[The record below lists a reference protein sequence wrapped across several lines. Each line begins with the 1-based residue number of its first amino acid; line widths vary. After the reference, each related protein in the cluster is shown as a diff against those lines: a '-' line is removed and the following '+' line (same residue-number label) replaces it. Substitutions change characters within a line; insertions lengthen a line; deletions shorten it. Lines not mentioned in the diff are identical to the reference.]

1 MVGPS
6 LEPGPARVRWYAMK
20 SSTTLRF
27 GLFGLL
33 VLALVACDDG
43 ETTDLSTTSSL
54 IASPT
59 TGGEIAT
66 TTTVAPGGDTTSTT
80 LVGQQVPSHEVVA
93 RVSDP
98 AGETLFIV
106 IPPGD
111 AYTDVD
117 LENFVV
123 GLVDSGEITYGA
135 EIFDDPG
142 AVDAFRK
149 PEAERTE
156 GETQLIDQHHFASVQ
171 NGTTMI
177 FRGPFADSGEFVI
190 GS

>member
-1 MVGPS
+1 M
-6 LEPGPARVRWYAMK
+6 M
-20 SSTTLRF
+20 SSRALRF
-27 GLFGLL
+27 SLSGLL
-33 VLALVACDDG
+33 ILALAACDDG

-59 TGGEIAT
+59 TAGEVAT
-66 TTTVAPGGDTTSTT
+66 TTTVAPGGPTTSTT
-80 LVGQQVPSHEVVA
+80 LVGQPVASHEVVA
-93 RVSDP
+93 RVSEP

-106 IPPGD
+106 IPEG

-117 LENFVV
+117 IENFVV
-123 GLVDSGEITYGA
+123 GLVDSGEVTYGA
-135 EIFDDPG
+135 EIFDNPG
-142 AVDAFRK
+142 AVDAYRK

-156 GETQLIDQHHFASVQ
+156 GEAQLIDQHHFASVQ
-171 NGTTMI
+171 NGTTVV

>member
-1 MVGPS
+1 MI
-6 LEPGPARVRWYAMK
+6 
-20 SSTTLRF
+20 SSKTLRL

-33 VLALVACDDG
+33 VLALAACDDG
-43 ETTDLSTTSSL
+43 ETTDISTTSSL
-54 IASPT
+54 VSSPT
-59 TGGEIAT
+59 TGGGGDST
-66 TTTVAPGGDTTSTT
+66 TTTVATGGDTTSTT
-80 LVGQQVPSHEVVA
+80 LVGQQVAGYEVVA

-106 IPPGD
+106 IPPG

-117 LENFVV
+117 IENFVV

-135 EIFDDPG
+135 EIFDDNG
-142 AVDAFRK
+142 AVDAYRK

-156 GETQLIDQHHFASVQ
+156 GETQLIEQHHFASVQ
-171 NGTTMI
+171 NGTT
-177 FRGPFADSGEFVI
+177 FVYRGPFADSGEFVI

>member
-1 MVGPS
+1 MI
-6 LEPGPARVRWYAMK
+6 
-20 SSTTLRF
+20 SSKTLRL

-33 VLALVACDDG
+33 VLALAACDDG

-54 IASPT
+54 VSSPT
-59 TGGEIAT
+59 TGGGGDAT
-66 TTTVAPGGDTTSTT
+66 TTTVGTEGDTTSTT
-80 LVGQQVPSHEVVA
+80 LVGQQVAEYEVVA

-106 IPPGD
+106 IPPG

-135 EIFDDPG
+135 EIFDDNG
-142 AVDAFRK
+142 AVDAYRK

-156 GETQLIDQHHFASVQ
+156 GETQLIEQHHFASVQ
-171 NGTTMI
+171 NGTTVVY
-177 FRGPFADSGEFVI
+177 RGPFADSGEFVI

>member
-1 MVGPS
+1 M
-6 LEPGPARVRWYAMK
+6 M
-20 SSTTLRF
+20 SSKTLRF

-33 VLALVACDDG
+33 VLALVACDDA

-54 IASPT
+54 ISSPT
-59 TGGEIAT
+59 TGGGGAAT
-66 TTTVAPGGDTTSTT
+66 TTTVAAAGDTTSST
-80 LVGQQVPSHEVVA
+80 LVGQQVAEYEVVA

-106 IPPGD
+106 IPPG

-135 EIFDDPG
+135 EIFDDSG
-142 AVDAFRK
+142 AVDAYRK

-156 GETQLIDQHHFASVQ
+156 GETQLIQQHHFASVQ
-171 NGTTMI
+171 NGTTVVY
-177 FRGPFADSGEFVI
+177 RGPFADSGEFVI

>member
-1 MVGPS
+1 MN
-6 LEPGPARVRWYAMK
+6 
-20 SSTTLRF
+20 SSKALRF
-27 GLFGLL
+27 VLSGLL
-33 VLALVACDDG
+33 LIGVAACDGD

-59 TGGEIAT
+59 TGGDDVAT
-66 TTTVAPGGDTTSTT
+66 TTTLVAGGESTTTS
-80 LVGQQVPSHEVVA
+80 LVGETVSDYDVVA
-93 RVSDP
+93 RVSED

-106 IPPGD
+106 IPPG

-117 LENFVV
+117 IENFLI
-123 GLVDSGEITYGA
+123 GLVDDEEVTYGA
-135 EIFDDPG
+135 EVFDDTG

-156 GETQLIDQHHFASVQ
+156 GETQLVAQHHFASIQ
-171 NGTTMI
+171 NGTSVV
-177 FRGPFADSGEFVI
+177 FRGPFASSPGFVI

>member
-1 MVGPS
+1 M
-6 LEPGPARVRWYAMK
+6 M
-20 SSTTLRF
+20 SSKTLRL
-27 GLFGLL
+27 GLLGLL
-33 VLALVACDDG
+33 VLTLAACDDG

-59 TGGEIAT
+59 TGGEVAT
-66 TTTVAPGGDTTSTT
+66 TTTVATGGETTST
-80 LVGQQVPSHEVVA
+80 LVGQQVASHEVVA

-106 IPPGD
+106 IPPG

-117 LENFVV
+117 VENFVV
-123 GLVDSGEITYGA
+123 GLVDSGEVTYGA
-135 EIFDDPG
+135 EVFDDPG

-149 PEAERTE
+149 PQAERTE
-156 GETQLIDQHHFASVQ
+156 GETQLIDQHHFATVQ
-171 NGTTMI
+171 NGTSMI

>member
-1 MVGPS
+1 MI
-6 LEPGPARVRWYAMK
+6 
-20 SSTTLRF
+20 SSKTLRL

-33 VLALVACDDG
+33 VLALAACDDG

-54 IASPT
+54 VSSPT
-59 TGGEIAT
+59 TGAGGVAT

-80 LVGQQVPSHEVVA
+80 LVGQQVAEYEVVA

-106 IPPGD
+106 IPPG

-135 EIFDDPG
+135 EIFDDNG
-142 AVDAFRK
+142 AVDAYRK

-156 GETQLIDQHHFASVQ
+156 GETQLIEQHHFASVQ
-171 NGTTMI
+171 NGTTVVY
-177 FRGPFADSGEFVI
+177 RGPFADSGEFVI

>member
-1 MVGPS
+1 M
-6 LEPGPARVRWYAMK
+6 
-20 SSTTLRF
+20 SSRALRF
-27 GLFGLL
+27 SLSGLL
-33 VLALVACDDG
+33 ILALAACDDG

-59 TGGEIAT
+59 TGGEVAT

-80 LVGQQVPSHEVVA
+80 LVGQLVASHEVVA
-93 RVSDP
+93 RVSEP
-98 AGETLFIV
+98 AGETLYIV
-106 IPPGD
+106 IPEG

-117 LENFVV
+117 VENYVV
-123 GLVDSGEITYGA
+123 GLVDSGEISFGA

-142 AVDAFRK
+142 AVDAYRK
-149 PEAERTE
+149 PEADRTE

-171 NGTTMI
+171 NGTTVV

>member
-1 MVGPS
+1 M
-6 LEPGPARVRWYAMK
+6 M
-20 SSTTLRF
+20 SSKASRCA
-27 GLFGLL
+27 LFGLL
-33 VLALVACDDG
+33 VLVLAACDDG

-59 TGGEIAT
+59 TRGESAAT
-66 TTTVAPGGDTTSTT
+66 TTTPAAGATTSTS
-80 LVGQQVPSHEVVA
+80 LVGQTVAGYEVVA

-98 AGETLFIV
+98 AGETLYIV
-106 IPPGD
+106 IPPA

-117 LENFVV
+117 IENFVV
-123 GLVDSGEITYGA
+123 GLVEDGTVTYGA
-135 EIFDDPG
+135 EVFDDTG
-142 AVDAFRK
+142 SVDAFRK

-171 NGTTMI
+171 NASI
-177 FRGPFADSGEFVI
+177 VVYRGPFADSGEFVI

>member
-1 MVGPS
+1 MI
-6 LEPGPARVRWYAMK
+6 
-20 SSTTLRF
+20 SSKTLRF

-33 VLALVACDDG
+33 VLALAACDDG
-43 ETTDLSTTSSL
+43 ETTDISTTSSL
-54 IASPT
+54 VSSPT
-59 TGGEIAT
+59 TGGGGDST
-66 TTTVAPGGDTTSTT
+66 TTTAATGGDTTSTT
-80 LVGQQVPSHEVVA
+80 LVGQQVAEYEVVA

-106 IPPGD
+106 IPPG

-117 LENFVV
+117 IENFVV

-135 EIFDDPG
+135 EIFDDNG
-142 AVDAFRK
+142 AVDAYRK

-156 GETQLIDQHHFASVQ
+156 GETQLIEQHHFASVQ
-171 NGTTMI
+171 NGTT
-177 FRGPFADSGEFVI
+177 FVYRGPFADSGEFVI

>member
-1 MVGPS
+1 M
-6 LEPGPARVRWYAMK
+6 M

-33 VLALVACDDG
+33 VLALVACDDA

-54 IASPT
+54 VASPT
-59 TGGEIAT
+59 TGGEVAT
-66 TTTVAPGGDTTSTT
+66 TTTVAAGGDTTPTT
-80 LVGQQVPSHEVVA
+80 LVGQQVAGYEVVA

-106 IPPGD
+106 IPPG

-117 LENFVV
+117 IENFVV

-135 EIFDDPG
+135 EIFDDNG

-171 NGTTMI
+171 NGTTVI
-177 FRGPFADSGEFVI
+177 FRGPFAVSGEFVI

>member
-1 MVGPS
+1 M
-6 LEPGPARVRWYAMK
+6 M
-20 SSTTLRF
+20 SSKRLRF

-59 TGGEIAT
+59 TGGEVAT
-66 TTTVAPGGDTTSTT
+66 TTTVAAGGDTTPPT
-80 LVGQQVPSHEVVA
+80 LVGQQVAGHEVVA

-106 IPPGD
+106 IPPG

-117 LENFVV
+117 IENFVV
-123 GLVDSGEITYGA
+123 GLVDSGEVTYGA
-135 EIFDDPG
+135 EVFDDPG

-149 PEAERTE
+149 PETERTE
-156 GETQLIDQHHFASVQ
+156 GETQLIDQHHFATVQ
-171 NGTTMI
+171 NGTSMI

>member
-1 MVGPS
+1 MI
-6 LEPGPARVRWYAMK
+6 
-20 SSTTLRF
+20 SSKTLRL

-33 VLALVACDDG
+33 ILALAACDDG

-54 IASPT
+54 VSSPT
-59 TGGEIAT
+59 TGAGGEAT
-66 TTTVAPGGDTTSTT
+66 TTTVATGGDTTSTT
-80 LVGQQVPSHEVVA
+80 LVGQQVAGHEVVA

-106 IPPGD
+106 IPPG

-117 LENFVV
+117 IENFVV

-135 EIFDDPG
+135 EIFDDNG
-142 AVDAFRK
+142 AVDAYRK

-171 NGTTMI
+171 NGTTVVY
-177 FRGPFADSGEFVI
+177 RGPFADSGEFVI

>member
-1 MVGPS
+1 MI
-6 LEPGPARVRWYAMK
+6 
-20 SSTTLRF
+20 SSKMLRL

-33 VLALVACDDG
+33 VLAIAACDDG
-43 ETTDLSTTSSL
+43 ETTDISTTSSL
-54 IASPT
+54 VSSPT
-59 TGGEIAT
+59 TGGGGDAT
-66 TTTVAPGGDTTSTT
+66 TTTVATEGDTTSTT
-80 LVGQQVPSHEVVA
+80 LVGQQVAEYDVVA

-106 IPPGD
+106 IPPG

-117 LENFVV
+117 IENFVV

-135 EIFDDPG
+135 EIFDDNG
-142 AVDAFRK
+142 AVDAYRK

-156 GETQLIDQHHFASVQ
+156 GETQLIEQHHFASVQ
-171 NGTTMI
+171 NGTT
-177 FRGPFADSGEFVI
+177 FVYRGPFADSGEFVI